1 MWASHKLLFRNL
13 DLRKEALLG
22 TQGTGQQR
30 DAFGGW
36 GELQPTLVTG
46 LVCMGS
52 KVISTCQLVDMI
64 YNIILGGALN

>member
-13 DLRKEALLG
+13 DLRREASWELRVA
-22 TQGTGQQR
+22 GQQR

-36 GELQPTLVTG
+36 VELQPTLVTG

-64 YNIILGGALN
+64 NTIILGGH